1 MSIFMP
7 LVTTLSLQCITTAEA
22 SKVFK
27 FYGGEGCGVLEPF
40 RILDRPQIDEPA
52 SKCTILESF
61 SNQLTEQ
68 EINYIEEGIEPNEG
82 WSEWNMWSQCTSTCG
97 SGTKFRTRM
106 CEEGKDCVGST
117 RHIKYCNPVF
127 CPIDGGWGEWTSWGE
142 CSGTCG
148 TTTMSRNRECSNP
161 PMKHNGKP
169 CPGQMKEFQ
178 QCEFLGPCPIHG
190 AWTDWS
196 SWTPCTKS
204 CDSGLQS
211 RNRSFVPT
219 LSLHSTAEP
228 AKVPPIRHKLVA
240 TDPCPID
247 GAWTTWSVWS
257 SCTATC
263 GPSNQAR
270 TRSCTNPEPQYGG
283 IDCSGDTIESIIC
296 PTDLV
301 QASWGRISR

>member
-68 EINYIEEGIEPNEG
+68 EINYIEE
-82 WSEWNMWSQCTSTCG
+82 
-97 SGTKFRTRM
+97 
-106 CEEGKDCVGST
+106 V
-117 RHIKYCNPVF
+117 
-127 CPIDGGWGEWTSWGE
+127 DGGWGEWTSWGE